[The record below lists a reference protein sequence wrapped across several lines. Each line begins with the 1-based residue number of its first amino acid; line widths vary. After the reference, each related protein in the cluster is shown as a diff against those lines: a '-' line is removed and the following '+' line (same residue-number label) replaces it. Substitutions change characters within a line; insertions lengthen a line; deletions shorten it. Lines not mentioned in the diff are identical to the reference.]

1 MKLTGELEVDGKKHQ
16 FEGSN
21 ITLQLGTARNVSD
34 ASAQMG
40 TQVKETI
47 SISEGKLTT
56 TVTTTSADGKT
67 TTTTTT
73 VIPVD
78 TPK

>member
-1 MKLTGELEVDGKKHQ
+1 MTLTGELEVDGKKHR
-16 FEGSN
+16 FDGSS
-21 ITLQLGTARNVSD
+21 ITLQVGTARNESD

-47 SISEGKLTT
+47 SISGGKLTT

-67 TTTTTT
+67 TTTTTIVT
-73 VIPVD
+73 PVD
-78 TPK
+78 DPE